1 MTEYARHHRASRE
14 IIIVPV
20 PYEIGSPKHGREVKP
35 ARYPSNQHQP
45 WRPATFPPRPTKAQR
60 MSEFMRRVQKQ
71 SEEVR
76 EMLRPDAALLRE
88 WLSAANF

>member
-35 ARYPSNQHQP
+35 RNYPHQRREA
-45 WRPATFPPRPTKAQR
+45 WRPATRPPSKAER
-60 MSEFMRRVQKQ
+60 IARWLDGVRRQ
-71 SEEVR
+71 EEAVR
-76 EMLRPDAALLRE
+76 EMLKPDLALLKAR
-88 WLSAANF
+88 WGMAA